1 MGHEA
6 SMVNGYSRA
15 AYAANKYTGMSPERL
30 VLAMFDGAL
39 RFIEQAVH
47 AIEEKDIAK
56 KGESISKAV
65 AVVAELQSA
74 LNPQAGELTE
84 QLEALYDYVLRTLAK
99 ANIESDPKQLSEARS
114 LMLVLRD
121 GWATMLEGEQPANAP
136 AAPPREAARG
146 LAKGY
151 L

>member
-1 MGHEA
+1 
-6 SMVNGYSRA
+6 MVNGYSRA

-39 RFIEQAVH
+39 RFIEQAVL
-47 AIEEKDIAK
+47 AIDRKDVAK

-65 AVVAELQSA
+65 AIVAELQSA

-99 ANIESDPKQLSEARS
+99 ANIESDPKQLAEARG
-114 LMLVLRD
+114 LLLVLRE
-121 GWATMLEGEQPANAP
+121 GWSEMLEGDAP
-136 AAPPREAARG
+136 ADAPSPAREAVRG